1 VLEVWEVEGKDK
13 EENVDKEAMVGA
25 EDNTI
30 DKWDMKSLIPKN
42 RCY

>member
-13 EENVDKEAMVGA
+13 EENVDKEAMVVA

-30 DKWDMKSLIPKN
+30 DKLDMKSLIPKN